1 MTSPSYKIGMLT
13 PYGWTEPGGVNQHI
27 AALAERFT
35 AVGHRVTIIA
45 PSDDRAAVKDARARV
60 RAVLLEERDTV
71 FTPDESYPRY
81 FFAGGAYKIRYNRS
95 VSVIAVPSSLVS
107 NVDVLMEAEHLD
119 LLHIHEPFVPSLG
132 WNALRHSTCPMV
144 ATFHAN
150 AERFLSYATF
160 SSLAQRYM
168 DQFDAA
174 IAVSRAARD
183 TAAKYL
189 DADFR
194 IIPNGIDLSR
204 FPPAGERRPGP
215 PRVLFLGTDSR
226 RKGLPVLLRSL
237 RHLGDLDGFEIDV
250 AGSDKHEQRF
260 GKLVPDGFAGRVH
273 FRGRVPSDEVVRL
286 YQDADVFCAPSL
298 GNESFGIVLLEA
310 MATGTAIVASD
321 IDGYRDVVGDGSEGI
336 LVEPRDERALAGALR
351 RMLGDDDLRA
361 SCARRGVVKAQRYSW
376 DNVAR
381 EVEGVYAEVFKQL
394 KRPEVIRARARA
406 RSEVLADLHVHS
418 HHSDDCVMTI
428 PEILARAR
436 ECGLGA
442 IAITD
447 HNTIAGGLEAVP
459 QGPDYGIRVIVGE
472 EVKTGEGEI
481 IGLFLDENIPPG
493 LSFAETIAEIHRQG
507 GIVYVPH
514 PFDRLHTVPS
524 YTLLKAS
531 VGGLDVVETFNSRI
545 AFPGFNERA
554 ERFAA
559 RYRLAAAA
567 GSDAHVLPGIGTA
580 MTGMA
585 AFTGPDDFLEA
596 LAGGRIIR
604 RHKSLLYLQSLKLL
618 QTSFE
623 GGGRAQ
629 GAPEARSA
637 RRRRPRIGP

>member
-1 MTSPSYKIGMLT
+1 M
-13 PYGWTEPGGVNQHI
+13 
-27 AALAERFT
+27 
-35 AVGHRVTIIA
+35 
-45 PSDDRAAVKDARARV
+45 
-60 RAVLLEERDTV
+60 
-71 FTPDESYPRY
+71 
-81 FFAGGAYKIRYNRS
+81 
-95 VSVIAVPSSLVS
+95 
-107 NVDVLMEAEHLD
+107 
-119 LLHIHEPFVPSLG
+119 
-132 WNALRHSTCPMV
+132 
-144 ATFHAN
+144 
-150 AERFLSYATF
+150 
-160 SSLAQRYM
+160 
-168 DQFDAA
+168 
-174 IAVSRAARD
+174 
-183 TAAKYL
+183 
-189 DADFR
+189 
-194 IIPNGIDLSR
+194 
-204 FPPAGERRPGP
+204 
-215 PRVLFLGTDSR
+215 
-226 RKGLPVLLRSL
+226 
-237 RHLGDLDGFEIDV
+237 
-250 AGSDKHEQRF
+250 
-260 GKLVPDGFAGRVH
+260 
-273 FRGRVPSDEVVRL
+273 PSDEVVRL

-596 LAGGRIIR
+596 LADRRIIR

-623 GGGRAQ
+623 GGDARRGRRRHAPRAA
-629 GAPEARSA
+629 GAPESVPEQAKPRHRRGWSRDTTSRYHEAQDSPPPRQILNGRDRKATGGPTERDLRQVPHACDLRDQRADRGDPAVPQVPHTRARCRSSA
-637 RRRRPRIGP
+637 PVIPSPTSSC